1 MIGKDHL
8 YAISATRFFGWHA
21 FEVQSNLAN
30 FLPLTSNFV
39 IGIFLRV
46 GYWASLK
53 LMSKIKYLKIK
64 SRLWK

>member
-39 IGIFLRV
+39 IGIFFTCRLLGV
-46 GYWASLK
+46 IEVDEQNQISQN
-53 LMSKIKYLKIK
+53 KI
-64 SRLWK
+64 